1 MASLAPIEGWTTKS
15 VPTSDQYDAWVG
27 KLNGTFGR
35 WNATVRGRE
44 AFRADVRAS
53 GLPDFSLI
61 DCKCDPCGGE
71 RSRAD
76 LSTVESE
83 QLTIQLVLSGREH
96 MRLGEQEAIL
106 SKGDI
111 FVWDN
116 TQAMSFSV
124 IEPLHKISLVLPLQR
139 LKDWVPNKWREMPRW
154 MRNGEPGTEMLA
166 SYIRYLSEVDYQSN
180 PMRHNALVEAAIAL
194 LVAPMPDAA
203 GDGSHR
209 LAQLEI
215 VKSKIRQRLRDPD
228 LDLAA
233 IAHANCISLRYL
245 HWLFEVDDTTAWRF
259 IVSERLEG
267 CRRDLVNPALRS
279 KSITVIAFS
288 WGFSNIAHFARK
300 VKACYGLT
308 PTELRAGFQPR

>member
-1 MASLAPIEGWTTKS
+1 MGNLAQREGWTSTS
-15 VPTSDQYDAWVG
+15 VPPGDQYDAWVG

-35 WNATVRGRE
+35 WNADVRGRD

-53 GLPDFSLI
+53 GLADLALV
-61 DCKCDPCGGE
+61 DCRCDPCGGY

-76 LSTVESE
+76 LSNVESE

-96 MRLGEQEAIL
+96 MRLGDQEAIL

-124 IEPLHKISLVLPLQR
+124 LEPLHKISLILPLQR
-139 LKDWVPNKWREMPRW
+139 LKDWVPSKWRDMPRW
-154 MRNGEPGTEMLA
+154 MRSGEPGTEMLA
-166 SYIRYLSEVDYQSN
+166 SYVRFLSEVDYDTN

-194 LVAPMPDAA
+194 LVAPFP
-203 GDGSHR
+203 GDVAEGSHR
-209 LAQLEI
+209 LAQLEV
-215 VKSKIRQRLRDPD
+215 VKTKIRRRLRDPD

-233 IAHANCISLRYL
+233 IAQANCISLRYL
-245 HWLFEVDDTTAWRF
+245 HWLFEADDTTAWRF
-259 IVSERLEG
+259 IVAERLEA
-267 CRRDLVNPALRS
+267 CRRDLANPALRG
-279 KSITVIAFS
+279 KSITEIAFS

-300 VKACYGLT
+300 IKACYGVT
-308 PTELRAGFQPR
+308 PSDLRAGILPS